1 MADHY
6 FAELVQSNRCFAVSL
21 RRLSWACTL
30 MKGSI
35 SGFIKHR
42 RLGEEP
48 VLICGCVD
56 EAYSR
61 SDAGRPKEL
70 LKIGLDPRPMDFRPG
85 RGTMSWDT
93 FAFCVAEDADSGW
106 TDARHPS
113 ENFQECSCFGLFKF
127 CQFLTQVVSTCCLYV
142 GMLPRSTWQ
151 VYYYASQAPTFRVC
165 HKTLQRFR
173 RFHDFQWKPG
183 ADGMDP
189 ELHWYGCHPRN
200 TDLVDLAS
208 GGIGENIQS
217 VCHMAWEISES
228 YCVSKHFWP
237 VSHEHD
243 LFVSLWLLIMSKLV
257 FVNRS
262 LKNLSFPASFQPSSQ
277 FLWWCI

>member
-1 MADHY
+1 MPGLSSSTTARPWNSVAARRRKLLSSKWNNGSLLTENRFHKLQKWRRGQTWQTITLQNLFRVTGALQCLCADCRGHVLWWRGA
-6 FAELVQSNRCFAVSL
+6 FPVSSSTEGWVKSL
-21 RRLSWACTL
+21 CWSADAL
-30 MKGSI
+30 MKLTPEVMREG
-35 SGFIKHR
+35 R
-42 RLGEEP
+42 RSCWRLAWTQDRWTVG
-48 VLICGCVD
+48 LA
-56 EAYSR
+56 EAQWAEIR
-61 SDAGRPKEL
+61 
-70 LKIGLDPRPMDFRPG
+70 
-85 RGTMSWDT
+85 DT
-93 FAFCVAEDADSGW
+93 FAFCFAEDADSGW

-173 RFHDFQWKPG
+173 RFHDSQWKPG

-217 VCHMAWEISES
+217 VCHMAW
-228 YCVSKHFWP
+228 
-237 VSHEHD
+237 
-243 LFVSLWLLIMSKLV
+243 
-257 FVNRS
+257 
-262 LKNLSFPASFQPSSQ
+262 
-277 FLWWCI
+277 